1 MSEYRCPECFLLLP
15 SADAICP
22 ECGDSSAR
30 SSNESEIPEYRC
42 QECFLLL
49 PSADAI
55 CPECGD
61 LLETE
66 AEAAA
71 ENPICYACGATA
83 TTRCQCCNTYSCVR
97 HVESTKIGVHRGEV
111 HELRCKTCRE
121 SARHS
126 LENHNIILLFVYV
139 IAAIVVFLILR
150 GRR

>member
-1 MSEYRCPECFLLLP
+1 MS
-15 SADAICP
+15 
-22 ECGDSSAR
+22 
-30 SSNESEIPEYRC
+30 EYRC

-66 AEAAA
+66 AEAAG
-71 ENPICYACGATA
+71 ENPICYACGTTA

-97 HVESTKIGVHRGEV
+97 HVESMKIGVYRGVV

-121 SARHS
+121 SAGKLAEEVLQMQRV
-126 LENHNIILLFVYV
+126 FPYV
-139 IAAIVVFLILR
+139 MVAIVVICFVLIALSR
-150 GRR
+150 